1 MERRNCSILFKQFPP
16 DNEQFHRPPK
26 NIPRFPG
33 ERWRQLSPVCMRAP
47 VRIRRVGSRVFT
59 ILETKL
65 GTYLQ
70 YWMYERDQAGG
81 GWRRGGLK
89 TTNERTNEARGSR
102 ERGKGRRA
110 GKEAEPVRAVREGK
124 HEERRRNGRER
135 ERERERGRRGEG
147 CGCRDVSVG
156 TAGCE
161 GRNRSPA
168 GSQGL
173 SKVGWVSRIAE

>member
-1 MERRNCSILFKQFPP
+1 MELWKEEQNYSILFKQFPP
-16 DNEQFHRPPK
+16 DNEQFHPPPK

-47 VRIRRVGSRVFT
+47 VRIVASAAAYSRFSRRSSGHIYNIGCTNETRREELTQRRVENDER
-59 ILETKL
+59 TKL
-65 GTYLQ
+65 EG
-70 YWMYERDQAGG
+70 
-81 GWRRGGLK
+81 
-89 TTNERTNEARGSR
+89 
-102 ERGKGRRA
+102 RGKEGNAELERKRSLYEQLE
-110 GKEAEPVRAVREGK
+110 KENT
-124 HEERRRNGRER
+124 RNGE
-135 ERERERGRRGEG
+135 ETEERGREGGWEG

-173 SKVGWVSRIAE
+173 SKVG